1 MQGNSNM
8 MMTVMMY
15 FFPIM
20 IVWLARSYPS
30 GLALYWFVGQFIQVF
45 FNLRLNQIRRKI
57 VKEKTTK
64 KAKK

>member
-1 MQGNSNM
+1 M